1 MNLNHKINSSNNV
14 MRVFILS
21 TEEGRSFVKEKIG
34 GKRNMVVLLSLF
46 GMICWGIAP
55 VFAKAALKN
64 TDPVAGL
71 VLRTIFAASVVSG
84 WVIISGNFSK
94 VSSIPANTW
103 WLIGIE
109 ALLATLVGDLAYYA
123 ALKKGDVSLVT
134 IIMSSSPLITILC
147 SVLFLGEQI
156 TLMRLIGATL
166 VIAGII
172 LIV

>member
-1 MNLNHKINSSNNV
+1 
-14 MRVFILS
+14 
-21 TEEGRSFVKEKIG
+21 
-34 GKRNMVVLLSLF
+34 MVVLLALF
-46 GMICWGIAP
+46 GMVCWGIAP
-55 VFAKAALKN
+55 IFAKLALKDI
-64 TDPVAGL
+64 DPTAGL

-84 WVIISGNFSK
+84 WVLLSGSFSK
-94 VSSIPANTW
+94 ISSIPASAW

-147 SVLFLGEQI
+147 SVLFLDEQM
-156 TLMRLIGATL
+156 TMLRVIGTGL
-166 VIAGII
+166 VVLGII

>member
-1 MNLNHKINSSNNV
+1 
-14 MRVFILS
+14 
-21 TEEGRSFVKEKIG
+21 
-34 GKRNMVVLLSLF
+34 MVVLLALL

-64 TDPVAGL
+64 IDPTAGL

-84 WVIISGNFSK
+84 WVIMSGNFSK
-94 VSSIPANTW
+94 VSSIPAATW

-123 ALKKGDVSLVT
+123 ALKKGDASLVT
-134 IIMSSSPLITILC
+134 IVMSSSPLITILC
-147 SVLFLGEQI
+147 CVAFLGEQI
-156 TLMRLIGATL
+156 TLMRLIGAVL
-166 VIAGII
+166 VIVGII